1 MNINAAIVDQRLE
14 AVRDEIRQR
23 ARDELNMTDET
34 KLKSLAFV
42 YLLVRTMLD
51 LSDEDAFDCLTEG
64 GGDFGVDAMH
74 LSEER
79 DGEFTVSLFQAK
91 YTHKNVE
98 GNANFPEDGI
108 KALIH
113 AIRYLFDPATILE
126 SVNDRLKIKIEE
138 VRSLIRDGYIPQV
151 RALAC
156 NNGLKWNDAA
166 EEEITRS
173 GFGNQVTWEYI
184 NHDRVVMVLQA
195 AKPVNDSLRLSG
207 KAMVE
212 DFNFSRVLVGRMA
225 VTEVASLIERHG
237 ERLLE
242 RNIRRYLGLQG
253 NRVNEGIRTTL
264 KSDESGNFY
273 FYNNGITLICEKFS
287 YNALQ
292 AGDYQVKVENLQII
306 NGGQTCMTIFKTLKE
321 PAPSPLSPDAHV
333 LVRLYQLAGDNEDQ
347 VRRITFATNSQNP
360 VDLRDLRSN
369 DERQRR
375 LQTDMEQLGYNYQR
389 KRADLSLKPTDITSG
404 VAAEAVLS
412 VWRQRPHQAKFFS
425 REHFGKLY
433 DIVFTDDLT
442 GAQTILAVRIYR
454 MAENRRRRPQTEDPA
469 FVRYASCFL
478 AMRMGRYLLC
488 DLNIQLPGL
497 NHRCFSN
504 AQQLLDAHAES
515 YLQQA
520 IQDVKNALYHLY
532 ASPDSISLQQLA
544 ATFRRGD
551 LIYYLN
557 FDENA
562 RPLSD
567 NKLQMI
573 VDL

>member
-14 AVRDEIRQR
+14 SVRNDIRQQ
-23 ARDELNMTDET
+23 AGDELKVTDEV

-42 YLLVRTMLD
+42 FLLVRTLLD
-51 LSDEDAFDCLTEG
+51 LSDEETFDCLTEG

-91 YTHKNVE
+91 YKQSME
-98 GNANFPEDGI
+98 GNANFPESGI
-108 KALIH
+108 KDLIH
-113 AIRYLFDPATILE
+113 AVRYLFDPSTVLE
-126 SVNDRLKIKIEE
+126 SVNDRLKAKIEE

-173 GFGNQVTWEYI
+173 GFGNQVTWEHI
-184 NHDRVVMVLQA
+184 NHDRLVIILQA

-207 KAMVE
+207 KAIVE

-225 VTEVASLIERHG
+225 VTEIAALIERHG

-253 NRVNEGIRTTL
+253 NRVNEGIRATL
-264 KSDESGNFY
+264 QGEESSNFY

-321 PAPSPLSPDAHV
+321 SALSPDAHV
-333 LVRLYQLAGDNEDQ
+333 LVRLYQLSDDNDEQ

-369 DERQRR
+369 DDRQRR

-389 KRADLSLKPTDITSG
+389 KRSDHSLKPTDITSG
-404 VAAEAVLS
+404 VAAEAILS
-412 VWRQRPHQAKFFS
+412 VWRQRPHQAKFFA

-433 DIVFTDDLT
+433 DLVFTDDLT

-454 MAENRRRRPQTEDPA
+454 IAENRRRRPQPKDPA

-478 AMRMGRYLLC
+478 AMRMGSYLLQE
-488 DLNIQLPGL
+488 LNITLPGL
-497 NHRCFSN
+497 NHKTFPK
-504 AQQLLDAHAES
+504 AQQLLDANAES
-515 YLQQA
+515 YLQKA
-520 IQDVKNALYHLY
+520 IQDIDKALHQLY
-532 ASPDSISLQQLA
+532 VNTDSISLQQLA

-551 LIYYLN
+551 LMEHLGT
-557 FDENA
+557 
-562 RPLSD
+562 RPQQG
-567 NKLQMI
+567 KWPC
-573 VDL
+573 

>member
-23 ARDELNMTDET
+23 ARDELNLTDEA

-42 YLLVRTMLD
+42 FLLVRTMLD

-91 YTHKNVE
+91 YTHKDVE
-98 GNANFPEDGI
+98 GNANFPENGI

-113 AIRYLFDPATILE
+113 AIRYLFDPLTVLG
-126 SVNDRLKIKIEE
+126 SVNERLRAKIEE

-184 NHDRVVMVLQA
+184 NHDRLVMILQA

-225 VTEVASLIERHG
+225 VTEIASLIERHG

-253 NRVNEGIRTTL
+253 NRVNEGIRATL
-264 KSDESGNFY
+264 RSDESGNFY

-306 NGGQTCMTIFKTLKE
+306 NGGQTCMTIFKTLKT
-321 PAPSPLSPDAHV
+321 PALFPLSPDTHV
-333 LVRLYQLAGDNEDQ
+333 LVRLYQLASDNEDQ

-375 LQTDMEQLGYNYQR
+375 LQTDTGQLGYNYQR
-389 KRADLSLKPTDITSG
+389 KRADLSLKSTDITSG

-412 VWRQRPHQAKFFS
+412 VWRQRPHQAKFFA

-454 MAENRRRRPQTEDPA
+454 IAENRRRRPQAQDPA

-478 AMRMGRYLLC
+478 AMRMGRYLLH
-488 DLNIQLPGL
+488 DLNTGLPGL
-497 NHRCFSN
+497 NHKTFSQ
-504 AQQLLDAHAES
+504 AQQLLDVNSES
-515 YLQQA
+515 YFQKALQD
-520 IQDVKNALYHLY
+520 INEALHHLY
-532 ASPDSISLQQLA
+532 GDPDTVSLQQLA

-551 LIYYLN
+551 LMDYL
-557 FDENA
+557 
-562 RPLSD
+562 RL
-567 NKLQMI
+567 
-573 VDL
+573 VDAGTAGSVTRLN